1 MNYAIALHSVVPVR
15 AEAHEQAEQTTQLL
29 FGEVCTIEEQ
39 NSRWIRVHLLL
50 DGQTGWVDSKMITPM
65 TNEEYTAHTEA
76 LKTAAWVAF
85 PVAYAV
91 SQNNGQTLPLTAG
104 TRLPNY
110 KADKEY
116 GTFNMLGVNFQ
127 ITPNFVIEKPYTL
140 TAETLQLAT
149 RFFLNIPYLWGG
161 KNGLGMDCSGFTQVI
176 FSLFGKQL
184 PRNAAEQATQGTA
197 VAYLAAA
204 QAGDLVFFCHTDTEE
219 ESTETPHITHV
230 GILLDQERVI
240 HCSGR
245 VKVEKID
252 AQGILS
258 FEEAD
263 SAELNGKY
271 THKLLAIRRL

>member
-1 MNYAIALHSVVPVR
+1 MGYAIALHSIVPVR

-29 FGEVCTIEEQ
+29 FGELCTIEEQ
-39 NSRWIRVHLLL
+39 HSRWIRIHSLL

-65 TNEEYTAHTEA
+65 TDEEYTAHTEA

-91 SQNNGQTLPLTAG
+91 SGNNGQTLPLTAG
-104 TRLPNY
+104 TRLPKY
-110 KADKEY
+110 KADKGE
-116 GTFNMLGVNFQ
+116 GTFNVLGVDFR
-127 ITPNFVIEKPYTL
+127 ITPNFVIEQAYTL
-140 TAETLQLAT
+140 TAETLLNAT

-161 KNGLGMDCSGFTQVI
+161 KNGLGMDCSGFTQII
-176 FSLFGKQL
+176 FTLFGKHL

-197 VAYLAAA
+197 IADLAAA
-204 QAGDLVFFCHTDTEE
+204 QAGDLVFFCPAEGA
-219 ESTETPHITHV
+219 TETPHMTHV
-230 GILLDQERVI
+230 GILLDKERVI

-258 FEEAD
+258 FDYAD
-263 SAELNGKY
+263 SADLNGKY
-271 THKLLAIRRL
+271 THKLLAIRRV